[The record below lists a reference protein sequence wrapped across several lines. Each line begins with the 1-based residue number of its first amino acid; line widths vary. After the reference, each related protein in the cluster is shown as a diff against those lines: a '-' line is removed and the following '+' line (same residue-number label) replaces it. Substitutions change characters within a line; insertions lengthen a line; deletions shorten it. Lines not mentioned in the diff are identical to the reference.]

1 MIVIAAHILN
11 TLILGINPAAVN
23 CPVSASLVGR
33 SSHVKLSV
41 KSITRSIM
49 FCWSLRQ
56 RRQTVKQSQL
66 PYGEEELK
74 NRTKLLTS

>member
-1 MIVIAAHILN
+1 MIAIAARMLN
-11 TLILGINPAAVN
+11 MLILGIHPAAVK

-41 KSITRSIM
+41 KSITRSII
-49 FCWSLRQ
+49 CCSSLRQ
-56 RRQTVKQSQL
+56 RKQTLIQNHVN
-66 PYGEEELK
+66 GEEKLK